1 MQNDK
6 LKQFL
11 KKIKKQEEEKRV
23 IADTASSIPCVNETV
38 RERNVSVDNEQ
49 PYNERTGKIHNSHKY
64 VYEDKSRRMTDVR
77 TYRKENGKL
86 EAVITGA
93 PVNYYNRAEKRY
105 RQIDNTLE
113 RRGNT
118 RNSMDFIGYENRYN
132 SFKVRFAE
140 TTASS
145 DMMRVEKDGYEIY
158 FKLLTHDLLI
168 SDGNIYNRGFREVQ
182 ATIGQ
187 SANDNLTSKVK
198 YADLYDGI
206 DFDYEIRPDSIK
218 EDITVKSRRDN
229 YTFAFKVF
237 TNGLDIRL
245 SEDGKEIRFIASVSL
260 EDTSEGDTV
269 FTMPAAFM
277 YDKANNKSE
286 NIIYAVDYINTGEF
300 LIKVIPDSN
309 WLNSEE
315 RNFPVVIDPSLLVFG
330 NDSDI
335 VYKVVKNF
343 VSHSSGSDFYK
354 EENNNVK
361 IGFFRGNASESDAAK
376 MFGETELYIGFKNIS
391 RIYNGLVN
399 VAQINIPI
407 YLPPYVKNTAGYFE
421 VHGITAGA
429 DWMNKELTWDT
440 RPQVGSE
447 IIAFAKPIH
456 EVEDNELGGWYLKL
470 DITSAMAAKYS
481 GFVVKG
487 STKGV
492 FFNGGWY
499 NYIYIPNT
507 NIKQNVSLSIVYTE
521 KEHVRGGKSIQQS
534 CNQAGTGFIDL
545 FTGDILFVHDDFNL
559 EGVQLPINIAH
570 IYNSRLYDKEADET
584 YKCGSGWRLNFLQTL
599 KEKYEEIGAYND
611 DINFKCFE
619 YIDASGIRHELTTKY
634 YNELQ
639 STDDKKKKFKIY
651 SSYRKEDEKNPDNKD
666 PVDWTGTEIS
676 DGTLVLNLKD
686 YAITDEN
693 NNKFQF
699 DLATGRLIKITNAD
713 GNFINI
719 TYSSNNSTVTITD
732 ENNRSVTLHYSAR
745 KLTSIEAGGNTINYT
760 YQTIAGISCL
770 TKISGD
776 FGDTLFSYN
785 AKGILCKVT
794 DPSGYIVE
802 YKTFDSEGYICGGY
816 KVKCKN
822 KEISY
827 NANEKAGAIAGTEQL
842 LDDVTVTY
850 NAEFC
855 AEVTKRFNGLYF
867 TQAVEN
873 MTMVENAVGAKKFYS
888 FSNGGVLMAA
898 FDDKLSQEVCHVS
911 NREAPI
917 LKENLIDA
925 DKPLDSDRW
934 KRSVITQTNA
944 SVLST
949 AQVLNSASS
958 RDPIGGN
965 YTSTPDFL
973 DCGSYEYLDEG
984 GYVFTA
990 IIVGNIM
997 PGQTFI
1003 ELSDKEAKSTSYVV
1017 LKVVRHFNNKADDV
1031 QFIRV
1036 EPDHSG
1042 GTTEKLTSLP
1052 FIVDND
1058 VTSVDLSVEINN
1070 SPEYLTVTYWDL
1082 VPAAKA
1088 SMVVA
1093 HDKDYSESTSYSGKY
1108 GTKSKS
1114 DLSKRGTK
1122 KQTTTTRT
1130 GSVKS
1135 ITSVDTYLSEDS
1147 EKITEQDDGI
1157 SLVRKYS
1164 YNSGN
1169 VVAEEVSGR
1178 NSDSPKMKKEYSY
1191 EKSGSKVNGNALF
1204 SETDESGN
1212 KTTYDYEPDLGLL
1225 SRTTLPGTN
1234 QNIDYAYSGTQG
1246 LLKEIKALANSS
1258 KNVEETSNS
1267 FYYNL
1272 GYLTRVKHNSCTYD
1286 FTYDGFGRITKVTVG
1301 GNTIIRSAYTQSG
1314 TNIDGVE
1321 GATSKTVTAY
1331 YNQMSS
1337 DTADV
1342 LAKCMTYCGN
1352 LFCGQFFATA
1362 DEKEGQVDVTFQSN
1376 VYASYYNKFGELIKV
1391 RHALNC
1397 ELDDPLNSDN
1407 DYITVSDEC
1416 EYYSETRV
1424 LTYVVG
1430 TTKYVYN
1437 YDRTTGELIDSTEYE
1452 NNVEKI
1458 KYGITE
1464 YDKYGRQKTAT
1475 FTLDSEETMAYTYM
1489 YKSDYEDSVK
1499 VVKLP
1504 NNVTSIFETDELGRL
1519 TQRTVSNVVLSTK
1532 YEYCNNKNNA
1542 TYTTPL
1548 VSKETHSHISSKF
1561 AVYQY
1566 TYDSNNNILTVK
1578 DASNALLVSYE
1589 YDGLNRLIRENIVGG
1604 NTTVFKYDNGGNL
1617 QYKKVYAYS
1626 AASGKTV
1633 NELLNGTTGKTISY
1647 GYGVATNKDLLTSYN
1662 GSGTLEYDNYGNPQK
1677 WFKHGTG
1684 NSALIYTLQWGNV
1697 SNLISIY
1704 DGVSGS
1710 TYNYKYNDQGI
1721 RTEKVVNGVVHKY
1734 YLQGEQIIAERYGS
1748 NLIKFYYDTTGVCGF
1763 NYNGTDYYYQKNIQ
1777 GDILRIFDKNGNLK
1791 AEYSYDAW
1799 GKCTIKSNVSNIATI
1814 NSFRYRGY
1822 YFDSEIGL
1830 YYLNARYYDPEI
1842 GRFISPDSTEYLSPE
1857 SMGGLNLYV
1866 YCGNNPVMYSD
1877 QSGCFPVLATILGI
1891 IAAAGLAT
1899 VIGGVIVG
1907 SNIITAIGLTMVAIP
1922 AFIAGGI
1929 ALVGGIAGGATLA
1942 AITGGVT
1949 IVAGAGTALFA
1960 SAEYQ
1965 QAITGNN
1972 WIKSSGMSDEL
1983 YYSLMLTIATI
1994 ATLGTF
2000 ASSFASSF
2008 KIKSIKKI
2016 GKIDD
2021 YYGIKFT
2028 QMAKSGNIR
2037 VRTFSLHP
2045 PHNGHPWHWQ
2055 LNSINPRNGS
2065 IGKKIRWDLLL
2076 RRLLGN

>member
-218 EDITVKSRRDN
+218 EDITVKSRRDS

-260 EDTSEGDTV
+260 EDTSEGATV

-286 NIIYAVDYINTGEF
+286 NIIYAVDYINNGEF
-300 LIKVIPDSN
+300 LLKVIPDSN
-309 WLNSEE
+309 WLNADE
-315 RNFPVVIDPSLLVFG
+315 RTFPVVIDPSILVFG
-330 NDSDI
+330 DDSDI

-802 YKTFDSEGYICGGY
+802 YKTSDSEGYICGGY

-965 YTSTPDFL
+965 YASTPDFL

-1548 VSKETHSHISSKF
+1548 VSKETHSHISSK
-1561 AVYQY
+1561 
-1566 TYDSNNNILTVK
+1566 L
-1578 DASNALLVSYE
+1578 SYE

-1617 QYKKVYAYS
+1617 QYKKEYTYS
-1626 AASGKTV
+1626 AATGKTYTD
-1633 NELLNGTTGKTISY
+1633 LLNGTGKTISY
-1647 GYGVATNKDLLTSYN
+1647 GYGISSNKDLLTSYN
-1662 GSGTLEYDNYGNPQK
+1662 GSGTLEYDNYGNPKK
-1677 WFKHGTG
+1677 WFKHSAN
-1684 NSALIYTLQWGNV
+1684 NSSLGYTLQWGHV
-1697 SNLISIY
+1697 SNLIAITDNDAGKRY
-1704 DGVSGS
+1704 
-1710 TYNYKYNDQGI
+1710 TYKYNDQGI
-1721 RTEKVVNGVVHKY
+1721 RTEKVVNGVAHSY
-1734 YLQGEQIIAERYGS
+1734 YLQGEQIIAERYGN

>member
-11 KKIKKQEEEKRV
+11 EKIKKQEEEKRV
-23 IADTASSIPCVNETV
+23 IADTASSIPCANETV
-38 RERNVSVDNEQ
+38 RERNVSDDNEQ
-49 PYNERTGKIHNSHKY
+49 PYNVRAGKVHNSHKY
-64 VYEDKSRRMTDVR
+64 VYEDKSRRMADVR

-218 EDITVKSRRDN
+218 EDITVKSRRDS

-286 NIIYAVDYINTGEF
+286 NIIYAVDYINNGEF
-300 LIKVIPDSN
+300 LLKVIPDSN
-309 WLNSEE
+309 WLNADE
-315 RNFPVVIDPSLLVFG
+315 RTFPVVIDPSILVFG
-330 NDSDI
+330 DDSDI

-802 YKTFDSEGYICGGY
+802 YKTSDSEGYICGGY

-965 YTSTPDFL
+965 YASTPDFL

-1578 DASNALLVSYE
+1578 DASDALLVSYE

-1617 QYKKVYAYS
+1617 QYKKEYTYS
-1626 AASGKTV
+1626 AATGKTYTD
-1633 NELLNGTTGKTISY
+1633 LLNGTGKTISY
-1647 GYGVATNKDLLTSYN
+1647 GYGISSNKDLLTSYN
-1662 GSGTLEYDNYGNPQK
+1662 GSGTLEYDNYGNPKK

-1721 RTEKVVNGVVHKY
+1721 RTEKVVNGVAHSY
-1734 YLQGEQIIAERYGS
+1734 YLQGEQIIAERYGGS
-1748 NLIKFYYDTTGVCGF
+1748 LIKFYYDTTGVCGF

>member
-218 EDITVKSRRDN
+218 EDITVKSRRDS

-335 VYKVVKNF
+335 VYKIVKNY
-343 VSHSSGSDFYK
+343 VDHSSGSDFYR
-354 EENNNVK
+354 EENNNTP
-361 IGFFRGNASESDAAK
+361 IGFFRGNAATPSDAAK
-376 MFGETELYIGFKNIS
+376 LFGETELYIGFKNIS
-391 RIYNGLVN
+391 RIYNGIVN
-399 VAQINIPI
+399 VAQLNIPI
-407 YLPPYVKNTAGYFE
+407 YLPPYVENTAGYFE
-421 VHGITAGA
+421 VHGITAGS
-429 DWMNKELTWDT
+429 DWMNNDINWDT
-440 RPQVGSE
+440 RPDVSSE

-456 EVEDNELGGWYLKL
+456 EVEDNNLGGWYLKL
-470 DITSAMAAKYS
+470 DVTSAMASKYS

-487 STKGV
+487 STKGI

-499 NYIYIPNT
+499 NYIYIPNA
-507 NIKQNVSLSIVYTE
+507 NAKQNVSLSITYTE
-521 KEHVRGGKSIQQS
+521 KEQVRGGKSIQQS
-534 CNQAGTGFIDL
+534 CNQAGTGSVDL
-545 FTGDILFVHDDFNL
+545 FTGDISFVHEDINL
-559 EGVQLPINIAH
+559 EGVQLPINVAH
-570 IYNSRLYDKEADET
+570 IYNSRVYENEADAT
-584 YKCGSGWRLNFLQTL
+584 YKCGAGWRLNFMQTL
-599 KEKYEEIGAYND
+599 KEKYEEIGAYNKD
-611 DINFKCFE
+611 SGFRCFE
-619 YIDASGIRHELTTKY
+619 YIDASGIRHELTTRY

-639 STDDKKKKFKIY
+639 STDAKEKKFKVY
-651 SSYRKEDEKNPDNKD
+651 GAYRKVDNDNPK
-666 PVDWTGTEIS
+666 DWTGTEIS
-676 DGTLVLNLKD
+676 DGNLVLDLDN
-686 YAITDEN
+686 YTITDEAK
-693 NNKFQF
+693 NKLKF
-699 DLATGRLIKITNAD
+699 DQSTGRLKSITNAD
-713 GNFINI
+713 GKAINI

-802 YKTFDSEGYICGGY
+802 YKTSDSEGYICGGY

-925 DKPLDSDRW
+925 DKPLDNDRW

-965 YTSTPDFL
+965 YASTPDFL

-1246 LLKEIKALANSS
+1246 LLKEIKSLANSS

-1578 DASNALLVSYE
+1578 DASDALLVSYE

-1617 QYKKVYAYS
+1617 QYKKEYTYS
-1626 AASGKTV
+1626 AATGKTYTD
-1633 NELLNGTTGKTISY
+1633 LLNGTGKTISY
-1647 GYGVATNKDLLTSYN
+1647 GYGISSNKDLLTSYN
-1662 GSGTLEYDNYGNPQK
+1662 GSGTLEYDNYGNPKK
-1677 WFKHGTG
+1677 WFKHSAN
-1684 NSALIYTLQWGNV
+1684 NSSLGYTLQWGHV
-1697 SNLISIY
+1697 SNLIAITDNDAGKRY
-1704 DGVSGS
+1704 
-1710 TYNYKYNDQGI
+1710 TYKYNDQGI
-1721 RTEKVVNGVVHKY
+1721 RTEKVVNGVAHSY
-1734 YLQGEQIIAERYGS
+1734 YLQGEQIIAERYGN

-1814 NSFRYRGY
+1814 NPFRYRGY

-1842 GRFISPDSTEYLSPE
+1842 GRFISPDSIDYVE
-1857 SMGGLNLYV
+1857 SENINGLNLYV
-1866 YCGNNPVMYSD
+1866 YCINNPIIYVD
-1877 QSGCFPVLATILGI
+1877 PSGHALGFILIFAILLAGFVAGAIINGISSYNAGNRGLNLLGDIILGGSI
-1891 IAAAGLAT
+1891 GLAVAGLALA
-1899 VIGGVIVG
+1899 VIGMGITLVAGAGFTLLGV
-1907 SNIITAIGLTMVAIP
+1907 TGLQIFALGAAAFDAV
-1922 AFIAGGI
+1922 AFIAGPIFGFEMQPI
-1929 ALVGGIAGGATLA
+1929 
-1942 AITGGVT
+1942 
-1949 IVAGAGTALFA
+1949 
-1960 SAEYQ
+1960 EYE
-1965 QAITGNN
+1965 IPNKPP
-1972 WIKSSGMSDEL
+1972 IPD
-1983 YYSLMLTIATI
+1983 
-1994 ATLGTF
+1994 
-2000 ASSFASSF
+2000 
-2008 KIKSIKKI
+2008 KIQPTPS
-2016 GKIDD
+2016 
-2021 YYGIKFT
+2021 
-2028 QMAKSGNIR
+2028 
-2037 VRTFSLHP
+2037 HP
-2045 PHNGHPWHWQ
+2045 GY
-2055 LNSINPRNGS
+2055 
-2065 IGKKIRWDLLL
+2065 
-2076 RRLLGN
+2076 RR

>member
-11 KKIKKQEEEKRV
+11 EKIKKQEEEKRV

-218 EDITVKSRRDN
+218 EDITVKSRRDS

-286 NIIYAVDYINTGEF
+286 NIIYAVDYINNGEF
-300 LIKVIPDSN
+300 LLKVIPDSN
-309 WLNSEE
+309 WLNADE
-315 RNFPVVIDPSLLVFG
+315 RTFPVVIDPSILVFG
-330 NDSDI
+330 DDSDI

-802 YKTFDSEGYICGGY
+802 YKTSDSEGYICGGY

-965 YTSTPDFL
+965 YASTPDFL

-1286 FTYDGFGRITKVTVG
+1286 FTYDGFGRITKVTIG

-1475 FTLDSEETMAYTYM
+1475 FTLDSEETMAYTYT

-1542 TYTTPL
+1542 TYTTPF

-1566 TYDSNNNILTVK
+1566 TYDSNNNILTIK

-1684 NSALIYTLQWGNV
+1684 NSALSYTLQWGNV

-1721 RTEKVVNGVVHKY
+1721 RTEKVIDGVTHKY

-1777 GDILRIFDKNGNLK
+1777 GDILRIFNGNGTLC

-1799 GKCTIKSNVSNIATI
+1799 GKCTIKSNVSNIAAI
-1814 NSFRYRGY
+1814 NPFRYRSY

-1842 GRFISPDSTEYLSPE
+1842 GRFISPDSTEYINAE
-1857 SMGGLNLYV
+1857 DINGLNFYA
-1866 YCGNNPVMYSD
+1866 YCLNNPVISAD
-1877 QSGCFPVLATILGI
+1877 PSGRLSFIILFAAAFIGFALSFIISVVSQAVFNNGQVNWVNALIDGAFGAVSSLLFMVPGLGPITTGI
-1891 IAAAGLAT
+1891 INAGLSFAN
-1899 VIGGVIVG
+1899 GVITTSIDKGGLSELSTADWISITISAAVSG
-1907 SNIITAIGLTMVAIP
+1907 VVSGVARNTFFEGNGKVILKNSHSQVSNITKRLSSGYYYKKRMGSKSVKSATKHIVKTIQKLNFGKGFWKDWLVSGLTSI
-1922 AFIAGGI
+1922 FSNSLSRG
-1929 ALVGGIAGGATLA
+1929 LN
-1942 AITGGVT
+1942 GV
-1949 IVAGAGTALFA
+1949 L
-1960 SAEYQ
+1960 Q
-1965 QAITGNN
+1965 
-1972 WIKSSGMSDEL
+1972 
-1983 YYSLMLTIATI
+1983 
-1994 ATLGTF
+1994 
-2000 ASSFASSF
+2000 
-2008 KIKSIKKI
+2008 
-2016 GKIDD
+2016 
-2021 YYGIKFT
+2021 
-2028 QMAKSGNIR
+2028 
-2037 VRTFSLHP
+2037 
-2045 PHNGHPWHWQ
+2045 
-2055 LNSINPRNGS
+2055 
-2065 IGKKIRWDLLL
+2065 
-2076 RRLLGN
+2076 